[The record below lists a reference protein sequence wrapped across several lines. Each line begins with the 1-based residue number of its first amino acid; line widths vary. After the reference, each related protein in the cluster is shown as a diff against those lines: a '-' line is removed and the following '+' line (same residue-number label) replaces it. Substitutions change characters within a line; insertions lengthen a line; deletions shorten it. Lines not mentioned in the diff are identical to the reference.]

1 MRSGGSEGR
10 DDAIHL
16 GRDELFELLAD
27 SRRRLVVERLA
38 RDDRDAP
45 TCRELAVEIAANET
59 HMAPE
64 QVPRRRVEPVED
76 DLRAEHL
83 PGLVEAGLVRWEG
96 GTAEV
101 RPGHSVEAV
110 ARLIADVERRVRP
123 APATPAPSW
132 RAGEPI
138 DARETARW
146 PVR

>member
-1 MRSGGSEGR
+1 MRRGGSEGR

-64 QVPRRRVEPVED
+64 QVPRRRVDPVED
-76 DLRAEHL
+76 DLRAVHL
-83 PGLVEAGLVRWEG
+83 PGLVEAGLVRWDG
-96 GTAEV
+96 GTGEV

-110 ARLIADVERRVRP
+110 AGLIREASRRVGRESAVP
-123 APATPAPSW
+123 FSSPQAMESNEAHEMPSSQ
-132 RAGEPI
+132 R
-138 DARETARW
+138 T
-146 PVR
+146 